1 MALNPEEMKRRR
13 QEAAQKRQK
22 QQQMRKKLLRKILL
36 AAVLAVVAIVAVI
49 VIVAVSKPKP
59 KAPATPDQLTTIHLA
74 AAGDLNISDQVI
86 EAGGPEM
93 DYSNLFMDVAHLL
106 ADADISVVNYEGVL
120 CGDPYGESKSAPVS
134 MMQAL
139 SEVGVD
145 LVQLA
150 NSYSIYNGISGL
162 STTIDNVRAAGM
174 EPVGVYKSNAKF
186 EENGGFTLCEV
197 EGIKIAFV
205 AFTKGM
211 DGMALPEGSE
221 NCVNVLYSDYSS
233 TYQKIDEARITKVL
247 DAVKEEKPDITIA
260 LLHWGSEFND
270 TLSTSQQT
278 ILALLQEKGVDGII
292 GTHSHYVQRM
302 ELNEKTG
309 KFVAFS
315 LGDFVSDTQRSG
327 SEYSVVLNLEITKN
341 QVTGETKITGFD
353 YTPIYTVAEEGK
365 YMRIMRIAETMA
377 AYEGGYINKVSDATY
392 QGMKYALERI
402 DKRIKG
408 E

>member
-13 QEAAQKRQK
+13 QAAAQKRQL

-36 AAVLAVVAIVAVI
+36 AAVLAVVAVVAVI
-49 VIVAVSKPKP
+49 IIVAVSKPKP
-59 KAPATPDQLTTIHLA
+59 KAPATADQLTTIHLA
-74 AAGDLNISDQVI
+74 AAGDLNISDRVI

-120 CGDPYGESKSAPVS
+120 CGDPYGESKSAPLAL
-134 MMQAL
+134 MQAL
-139 SEVGVD
+139 SDAGVD

-162 STTIDNVRAAGM
+162 VTTVDNVRAAGM
-174 EPVGVYKSNAKF
+174 EPVGVYKNNQAF
-186 EENGGFTLCEV
+186 EDNGGFTLCEV

-211 DGMALPEGSE
+211 DGMALPEGIE
-221 NCVNVLYSDYSS
+221 HCGNILYSDYAS
-233 TYQKIDEARITKVL
+233 TYQEIDKDRITKVL
-247 DAVKEEKPDITIA
+247 DAVKEEQPDITIA

-270 TLSTSQQT
+270 TLSASQQT
-278 ILALLQEKGVDGII
+278 ILALMQENGVDGII
-292 GTHSHYVQRM
+292 GTHSHYVQQM
-302 ELNEKTG
+302 ELDEKTG

-315 LGDFVSDTQRSG
+315 LGDFVSDSQRSG
-327 SEYSVVLNLEITKN
+327 SDYSVVLNLEITKN

-365 YMRIMRIAETMA
+365 YMRIVRIRETMA

-392 QGMKYALERI
+392 EGIKYALERI

>member
-13 QEAAQKRQK
+13 QAAAQKRQF
-22 QQQMRKKLLRKILL
+22 QQQMRKKLLRKVLL
-36 AAVLAVVAIVAVI
+36 AVVLAVVAVVAVI
-49 VIVAVSKPKP
+49 IIVAVSKPKP
-59 KAPATPDQLTTIHLA
+59 KAPATADQLTTIHLA
-74 AAGDLNISDQVI
+74 AAGDLNISDRVI

-120 CGDPYGESKSAPVS
+120 CGDPYGESKSAPIAL
-134 MMQAL
+134 MQAL
-139 SEVGVD
+139 SNAGVD

-162 STTIDNVRAAGM
+162 ATTIDNVRAAGM

-186 EENGGFTLCEV
+186 EENGGFTLCQV

-221 NCVNVLYSDYSS
+221 HCVNLLYSDYAS
-233 TYQKIDEARITKVL
+233 TYQEIDKDRITKVL
-247 DAVKEEKPDITIA
+247 DAVKEEQPDITIA

-270 TLSTSQQT
+270 TLSASQQT
-278 ILALLQEKGVDGII
+278 ILALLEENGVDGII
-292 GTHSHYVQRM
+292 GTHSHYVQQM
-302 ELNEKTG
+302 ELDEKTG

-365 YMRIMRIAETMA
+365 YMRIVRIRETMA

-392 QGMKYALERI
+392 EGMKYALERI